1 MELISGAERNQ
12 LFESF
17 AHDAFHLE
25 LRDDY
30 SVQQKTA
37 RTRVGSEGQSTTRSW
52 RHGLSS

>member
-1 MELISGAERNQ
+1 VELISGAERNQ